1 MKTPQESETIMTE
14 VVCPNDTNPMGLLQG
29 GRLVQWM
36 DIAAAVCAQRHADQ
50 ICVTSHI
57 NAMRFRSSAKVGDV
71 LTINAKLTRAFTTS
85 MEILVQAWSKRLHVK
100 NPVLINDAYF
110 SFVAV
115 NSEGTPQRVPMVKPQ
130 SQIEQSEFEDALLRR
145 QTILSTGKNS

>member
-14 VVCPNDTNPMGLLQG
+14 VVCPNDTNPMGLLQC

-57 NAMRFRSSAKVGDV
+57 NVMRFRSSARVGDV
-71 LTINAKLTRAFTTS
+71 LTINAKITRAFNTS
-85 MEILVQAWSKRLHVK
+85 MEICVKAWSKTLHVK
-100 NPVLINDAYF
+100 DPVLINDAYF

-115 NSEGTPQRVPMVKPQ
+115 NGEGTPQKVPALQPQ
-130 SQIEQSEFEDALLRR
+130 SQTEQTEF
-145 QTILSTGKNS
+145 